1 LIAADAPASLDQ
13 LRGLHLPAHAAG
25 AGQGE
30 VVLAIALGFAAAL
43 LVGLFR
49 LVRNRQKNTV
59 RRAALRELAA
69 TRALPPDQRLVAQ
82 ARLLRRL
89 ARTVRGD
96 AAASAQGADWAGIL
110 DGLFA
115 TDFFTRGAGQVL
127 ASGLYRRETP
137 KFETSKSETSKSEL
151 IDAELTRLFARIGA

>member
-1 LIAADAPASLDQ
+1 MNPADAPAGLAQ
-13 LRGLHLPAHAAG
+13 LRGLHLPAAEGAA
-25 AGQGE
+25 QGE

-49 LVRNRQKNTV
+49 MLRDRQRRSV

-69 TRALPPDQRLVAQ
+69 ARALPPEQRLVAQ

-89 ARTVRGD
+89 ARTLRGD
-96 AAASAQGADWAGIL
+96 AAASARGTDWAATL

-115 TDFFTRGAGQVL
+115 TDFFTRGAGRVL
-127 ASGLYRRETP
+127 ADGLYRRASP
-137 KFETSKSETSKSEL
+137 DSAA
-151 IDAELTRLFARIGA
+151 IDAELGRLFARIRG